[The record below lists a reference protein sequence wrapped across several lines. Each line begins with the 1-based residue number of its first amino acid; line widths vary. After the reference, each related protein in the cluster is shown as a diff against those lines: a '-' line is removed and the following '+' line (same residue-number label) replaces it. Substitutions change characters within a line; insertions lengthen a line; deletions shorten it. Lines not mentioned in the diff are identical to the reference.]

1 MKKNQ
6 MIMLTLV
13 GVLVLTGVWWFML
26 YSPRNKSLSDA
37 RAKYEQERQ
46 AETTLKGQLARLQEM
61 KKNEQKLDLRQSQL
75 NTWVPDQPNLA
86 QFINDATTI
95 AKESGIDFV
104 SITPATPKAGAS
116 NIGEIGMAIQIQGG
130 FFQLLDYLV
139 RMEKL
144 PRTVVVDSLQIAPEA
159 TTDGSVSLNVGLQA
173 RMFTTGV
180 PAFLSLPPASQPAP
194 AAPGGVTAPTSP
206 QSTTTTQPP
215 PPGAPAAA
223 KP

>member
-6 MIMLTLV
+6 MIVLTLV
-13 GVLVLTGVWWFML
+13 GVLVLTGVWWVML
-26 YSPRNKSLSDA
+26 YSPRNKSLSEA
-37 RAKYEQERQ
+37 RAKYDTERQ

-61 KKNEQKLDLRQSQL
+61 KKNEPKLDLRQSQL

-104 SITPATPKAGAS
+104 SIAPATPKSGAGS
-116 NIGEIGMAIQIQGG
+116 IGEIGMAIQIKGG

-144 PRTVVVDSLQIAPEA
+144 PRTVVVDSLQVAPEA
-159 TTDGSVSLNVGLQA
+159 VEDGSISLSVGLQA
-173 RMFTTGV
+173 RMFTTSV
-180 PAFLSLPPASQPAP
+180 PQFLSLPPSAAPAP
-194 AAPGGVTAPTSP
+194 TAPGGATATTPAST
-206 QSTTTTQPP
+206 TTTTQPP
-215 PPGAPAAA
+215 PPGANAAA
-223 KP
+223 RP